1 MQSPDLK
8 PVDLK
13 SLMMQPP
20 SQEQIDSVLELL
32 DSWCED
38 TEENIQEQKETFEY
52 LRKAMGTSQ
61 KCKFIELGAL
71 NFQIPGILEMPG
83 ILYRKC

>member
-52 LRKAMGTSQ
+52 LRKAIDEDRPSD
-61 KCKFIELGAL
+61 
-71 NFQIPGILEMPG
+71 
-83 ILYRKC
+83 RKIFKKIN